1 MNVVRNVKRNILKG
15 VLIAN
20 KLNRRKNRMSRYKI
34 NVAKQRYNE
43 ARERMLLSALDIV
56 NKLKSGVSEEFK
68 KYQLDFKAEARNYKK
83 TIENHLK
90 EELKKLNLSLTK

>member
-1 MNVVRNVKRNILKG
+1 
-15 VLIAN
+15 
-20 KLNRRKNRMSRYKI
+20 MSTYKI

-43 ARERMLLSALDIV
+43 AREKMLLSALDIV

-68 KYQLDFKAEARNYKK
+68 KNQLGFKTEARNYKK
-83 TIENHLK
+83 AIENHLK

>member
-1 MNVVRNVKRNILKG
+1 
-15 VLIAN
+15 
-20 KLNRRKNRMSRYKI
+20 MSTYKI

-56 NKLKSGVSEEFK
+56 NKLKSGVSDEFK
-68 KYQLDFKAEARNYKK
+68 KNQLGFKTEARNYKK

>member
-1 MNVVRNVKRNILKG
+1 
-15 VLIAN
+15 
-20 KLNRRKNRMSRYKI
+20 
-34 NVAKQRYNE
+34 
-43 ARERMLLSALDIV
+43 MLLSALDIV

-68 KYQLDFKAEARNYKK
+68 KNQFCFKTEARNYKK

>member
-1 MNVVRNVKRNILKG
+1 MNVVMDVKKNILKC

-20 KLNRRKNRMSRYKI
+20 KL
-34 NVAKQRYNE
+34 
-43 ARERMLLSALDIV
+43 
-56 NKLKSGVSEEFK
+56 KSGVTIEFRK
-68 KYQLDFKAEARNYKK
+68 NQSDFKIEARNYKK

>member
-1 MNVVRNVKRNILKG
+1 
-15 VLIAN
+15 
-20 KLNRRKNRMSRYKI
+20 
-34 NVAKQRYNE
+34 
-43 ARERMLLSALDIV
+43 V

>member
-1 MNVVRNVKRNILKG
+1 MNVVRNVKGNILKG

-20 KLNRRKNRMSRYKI
+20 KLNRRKNRMSTYKI

-68 KYQLDFKAEARNYKK
+68 KNQFYFKTEARNYKK

-90 EELKKLNLSLTK
+90 EELKKLNL

>member
-20 KLNRRKNRMSRYKI
+20 KLNRRKNRMSTYKI

-68 KYQLDFKAEARNYKK
+68 KNQLDFKAEARNYKK

>member
-1 MNVVRNVKRNILKG
+1 MNVVRSVKRNILKG

-20 KLNRRKNRMSRYKI
+20 KLNRRKNRMSTYKI

>member
-1 MNVVRNVKRNILKG
+1 
-15 VLIAN
+15 
-20 KLNRRKNRMSRYKI
+20 MSTYKI
-34 NVAKQRYNE
+34 NKAKQRYNE

-56 NKLKSGVSEEFK
+56 NKLNSGVSDEFK
-68 KYQLDFKAEARNYKK
+68 KNQLGFKIEARNQKK

>member
-1 MNVVRNVKRNILKG
+1 
-15 VLIAN
+15 
-20 KLNRRKNRMSRYKI
+20 MSTYKI

-56 NKLKSGVSEEFK
+56 NKLKSGVSDEFK
-68 KYQLDFKAEARNYKK
+68 KNQFCFKAEARNYKK